1 MIENTLLTS
10 YIIII
15 CFSSN
20 KQQSAV
26 ELASVC
32 RIAPSAL
39 TWQVGEG
46 ADVANI
52 FSDGLKQHI
61 RLLLSWW
68 EKGLAWRGVALI
80 MQISFLLALK
90 YRSSCFRQ
98 HKVMPPS
105 EFLHLHL
112 FPFPL
117 RQILPFH
124 DVRRADMGI
133 RKSERCRRA

>member
-10 YIIII
+10 YIIIIII

-32 RIAPSAL
+32 HIAHSAL

-52 FSDGLKQHI
+52 F
-61 RLLLSWW
+61 
-68 EKGLAWRGVALI
+68 
-80 MQISFLLALK
+80 LLA
-90 YRSSCFRQ
+90 
-98 HKVMPPS
+98 
-105 EFLHLHL
+105 
-112 FPFPL
+112 
-117 RQILPFH
+117 
-124 DVRRADMGI
+124 
-133 RKSERCRRA
+133 

>member
-10 YIIII
+10 YIIIIIIIIII

-32 RIAPSAL
+32 HIAHSAL

-52 FSDGLKQHI
+52 FPVGLK
-61 RLLLSWW
+61 
-68 EKGLAWRGVALI
+68 
-80 MQISFLLALK
+80 
-90 YRSSCFRQ
+90 
-98 HKVMPPS
+98 
-105 EFLHLHL
+105 
-112 FPFPL
+112 
-117 RQILPFH
+117 
-124 DVRRADMGI
+124 
-133 RKSERCRRA
+133 

>member
-32 RIAPSAL
+32 RIAHSAL

-52 FSDGLKQHI
+52 FSVGLKQHI

-68 EKGLAWRGVALI
+68 EKGLAWRGFDYAN
-80 MQISFLLALK
+80 
-90 YRSSCFRQ
+90 
-98 HKVMPPS
+98 
-105 EFLHLHL
+105 
-112 FPFPL
+112 PFPVGIKVQVIMLSSAQGDAAL
-117 RQILPFH
+117 RIPPF
-124 DVRRADMGI
+124 ASLSFPI
-133 RKSERCRRA
+133 KANSSLS

>member
-10 YIIII
+10 YIIIIIII

-32 RIAPSAL
+32 HIAHSAL

-52 FSDGLKQHI
+52 FPVGLK
-61 RLLLSWW
+61 
-68 EKGLAWRGVALI
+68 
-80 MQISFLLALK
+80 
-90 YRSSCFRQ
+90 
-98 HKVMPPS
+98 
-105 EFLHLHL
+105 
-112 FPFPL
+112 
-117 RQILPFH
+117 
-124 DVRRADMGI
+124 
-133 RKSERCRRA
+133 